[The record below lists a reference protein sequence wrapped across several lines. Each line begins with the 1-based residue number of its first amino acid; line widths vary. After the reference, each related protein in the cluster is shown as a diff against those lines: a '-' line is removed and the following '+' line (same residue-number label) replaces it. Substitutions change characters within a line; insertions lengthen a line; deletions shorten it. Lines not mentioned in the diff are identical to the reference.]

1 MKKVK
6 YTLLLEQFQ
15 DLTEKSCG
23 NRANI
28 NTPSKNIHYP
38 GLIRALH

>member
-6 YTLLLEQFQ
+6 YILLSEQFQ
-15 DLTEKSCG
+15 DLTEKSFG

-28 NTPSKNIHYP
+28 DTPNKNIHYP